1 MLDNYVASLK
11 QNEKPEVAQSLV
23 DLYVSSKKLDDL
35 IATAIK
41 GTPLKLSQI
50 RLALTSILTDV
61 EDAQAQLKVYRTNED
76 TRELVPS
83 GISSLLNRV
92 LRVTTEIANAT
103 IFADKGDRLSQ
114 RELVQSYHDSF
125 PFDDIK
131 QAIESHIVSVRS
143 RRTSQ
148 KMGSDVTADRAIGD
162 LARSYSKS
170 YNKLPTSLKG
180 LPFTAFHMPITPLFK
195 DIGVQID
202 PSKLERAGFKVT
214 RVGDGYIVLENQS
227 MIAFDHKELGIDSG
241 VRKTKRGYKIAKLSG
256 PKREL
261 AHTAANDKL
270 IELIETIN
278 SRSHVRYSLAS
289 SQFVPNPR
297 NPKMWLAWIV
307 TDAQRKALAQTL
319 NTIEVEWGLP
329 FSLNEDE

>member
-11 QNEKPEVAQSLV
+11 HNEKPEVAQQLV

-148 KMGSDVTADRAIGD
+148 KLGSDVTADRAISDVFQELQQTPD
-162 LARSYSKS
+162 L
-170 YNKLPTSLKG
+170 
-180 LPFTAFHMPITPLFK
+180 
-195 DIGVQID
+195 
-202 PSKLERAGFKVT
+202 LEGSAIHCVPHA
-214 RVGDGYIVLENQS
+214 D
-227 MIAFDHKELGIDSG
+227 
-241 VRKTKRGYKIAKLSG
+241 
-256 PKREL
+256 
-261 AHTAANDKL
+261 HTA
-270 IELIETIN
+270 
-278 SRSHVRYSLAS
+278 V
-289 SQFVPNPR
+289 
-297 NPKMWLAWIV
+297 
-307 TDAQRKALAQTL
+307 QRH
-319 NTIEVEWGLP
+319 WC
-329 FSLNEDE
+329 SD